1 MLQIVKSIC
10 ITPPEYPRLSVIRTM
25 ISIYNDGTIGGL
37 SVAEYWY
44 YIDRQIRNRFI
55 FNKIRYD
62 SGVAVLFDALPTDI

>member
-10 ITPPEYPRLSVIRTM
+10 ITPPEYARTTIGRIM
-25 ISIYNDGTIGGL
+25 LSIYNDGTIGGL

-44 YIDRQIRNRFI
+44 YIDRQMRNRFI

-62 SGVAVLFDALPTDI
+62 SGVELLSDALPTDI